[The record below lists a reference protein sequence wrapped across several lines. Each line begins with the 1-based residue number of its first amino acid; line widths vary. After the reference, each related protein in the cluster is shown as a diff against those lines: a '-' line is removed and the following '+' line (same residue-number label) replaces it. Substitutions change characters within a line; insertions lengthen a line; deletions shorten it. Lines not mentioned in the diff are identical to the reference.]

1 MDRKE
6 ALEKLL
12 IMQCKYRHIRKK
24 DDEWEAIETA
34 LQALQE
40 KEHRCENC
48 GNAENVGVHIYCLLH
63 TSFHRLDEYCSE
75 WEAEEE

>member
-12 IMQCKYRHIRKK
+12 IMQCKYRHIREK

-75 WEAEEE
+75 WEAEQE